1 MSLPGFHFA
10 PVRKSSRPISFMAG
24 TPFANRKIQMS
35 TTAKMEVSAQRK
47 NTMCIMFSRKFFIN
61 LSPIQAQG
69 ERFALFY
76 QSVNSLTRGR
86 PSR

>member
-47 NTMCIMFSRKFFIN
+47 NTMCIRFSRKFFIIFLLYRHRAN
-61 LSPIQAQG
+61 H
-69 ERFALFY
+69 FALFY